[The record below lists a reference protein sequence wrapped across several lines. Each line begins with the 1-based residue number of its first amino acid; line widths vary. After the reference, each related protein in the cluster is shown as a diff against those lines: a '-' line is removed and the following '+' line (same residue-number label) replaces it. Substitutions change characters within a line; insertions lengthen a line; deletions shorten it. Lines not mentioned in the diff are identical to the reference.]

1 MVSLL
6 TILLLI
12 ARTFNNFFVI
22 VGKNTGKDISLRNY
36 CPTYILKGNFPDSM
50 FLSPVTSYE
59 VESKLSQMD
68 RKKSIGP

>member
-1 MVSLL
+1 M
-6 TILLLI
+6 
-12 ARTFNNFFVI
+12 
-22 VGKNTGKDISLRNY
+22 GKNTGKDISLGNY
-36 CPTYILKGNFPDSM
+36 RPTYFLKVNFPDSM